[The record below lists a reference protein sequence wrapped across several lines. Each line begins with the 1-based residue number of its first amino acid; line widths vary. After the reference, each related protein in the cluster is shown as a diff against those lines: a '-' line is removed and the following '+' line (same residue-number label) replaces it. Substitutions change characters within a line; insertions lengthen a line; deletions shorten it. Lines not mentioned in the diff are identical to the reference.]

1 MSLIGIVFVVL
12 ALVAVLVLGGVA
24 GDLVARDPGYV
35 LITYDGMAIETSLW
49 IAVAGVLLGLFSLW
63 LIAFLLTRL
72 LRSWGMLGR
81 WTSRRRQEAA
91 ASRTTQGLLLM
102 AEGQWAQAQRALVA
116 AAPNSQAPMVNYLT
130 AARAAAAQDLGEAR
144 DALLVQAR
152 ESTPGSA
159 LAVGLVQAELQ
170 QQAGEWPASLTL
182 LNEMRDA
189 SPRHPGV
196 QRLYLKTL
204 QHLGRHQDMLG
215 ALAGAKKSKA
225 VSKADLAELEAGAY
239 AGQIAASADLAS
251 FRDALQAVP
260 KSVRVTPTVA
270 TSLGQRA
277 VALQQSAAQVADTS
291 ADADAQLKEL
301 AELVEPSLRAAIDKV
316 GVGAGSERLLTLYG
330 QLQGEDR
337 ERQQALQRWHK
348 KMPQHAAVLLAA
360 AQVAVQQEDLV
371 GAREQLE
378 QALALP
384 QDASGLVASGHL
396 QMAQLCC
403 AQGDAE
409 GALAQMAQVAL
420 VEGEPGLLALRGK
433 DKVEPAAEADS
444 DDAAPAEDASAA

>member
-1 MSLIGIVFVVL
+1 MSIVGIIFIVL
-12 ALVAVLVLGGVA
+12 ALIAVLVLGGVA

-35 LITYDGMAIETSLW
+35 LITYDGLAVETSLW
-49 IAVAGVLLGLFSLW
+49 IAVVGLLVGLFGLW
-63 LIAFLLTRL
+63 LLAFVLTRL

-102 AEGQWAQAQRALVA
+102 AEGQWAQAQRTLVA
-116 AAPNSQAPMVNYLT
+116 AAPNAQAPMVNYLT
-130 AARAAAAQDLGEAR
+130 AARAAAAQDLSEAR

-170 QQAGEWPASLTL
+170 QQAGEWPASLIL
-182 LNEMRDA
+182 LNEMREA

-204 QHLGRHQDMLG
+204 QHLGRHEEMLA

-239 AGQIAASADLAS
+239 AGQIATSADVAGL
-251 FRDALQAVP
+251 REALQAVP
-260 KSVRVTPTVA
+260 KSARTMPSVA
-270 TSLGQRA
+270 LALGQRA
-277 VALQQSAAQVADTS
+277 VALQQKLTD
-291 ADADAQLKEL
+291 DAQRQEL
-301 AELVEPSLRAAIDKV
+301 AALAEPAMRAAIDKV
-316 GVGAGSERLLTLYG
+316 GAGAGSERLLTLYG
-330 QLQGEDR
+330 QLQGENR
-337 ERQQALQRWHK
+337 ERQHALQRWQK

-360 AQVAVQQEDLV
+360 AQVAVHQEDLV

-378 QALALP
+378 QVLALP
-384 QDASGLVASGHL
+384 EDASGLGASGRL
-396 QMAQLCC
+396 QLAQLCC

-420 VEGEPGLLALRGK
+420 VEGEPGLLALPVA
-433 DKVEPAAEADS
+433 DPEPVPVSAPEAEQNANV
-444 DDAAPAEDASAA
+444 A

>member
-1 MSLIGIVFVVL
+1 MSIVGIVFIVL

-35 LITYDGMAIETSLW
+35 LVTYDGMAIETSLW
-49 IAVAGVLLGLFSLW
+49 IAVVGVIVGLFMLW
-63 LIAFLLTRL
+63 LTAFLVTRL

-81 WTSRRRQEAA
+81 WSSRRRQEAA

-116 AAPNSQAPMVNYLT
+116 AAANAQAPMVNYLT
-130 AARAAAAQDLGEAR
+130 AARAAAAQGLSEAR
-144 DALLVQAR
+144 DGLLVQAR

-182 LNEMRDA
+182 LNEMREA
-189 SPRHPGV
+189 APRHPGV

-204 QHLGRHQDMLG
+204 QHLGRHQEMLG

-239 AGQIAASADLAS
+239 AGQIAASAELAS
-251 FRDALQAVP
+251 LREALQAVP
-260 KSVRVTPTVA
+260 KAIRATPLVA
-270 TSLGQRA
+270 LSLGQRA
-277 VALQQSAAQVADTS
+277 VALQQSSDEDSQRQELV
-291 ADADAQLKEL
+291 EL
-301 AELVEPSLRAAIDKV
+301 AEPALRAAIDKV
-316 GVGAGSERLLTLYG
+316 GAGAGSERLLTLYG
-330 QLQGEDR
+330 QLQGESR

-384 QDASGLVASGHL
+384 PDASGFDASGHL

-403 AQGDAE
+403 AQGDAD

-420 VEGEPGLLALRGK
+420 VEGEPGLLALRAK
-433 DKVEPAAEADS
+433 DQLASASEAEPAADVAVK
-444 DDAAPAEDASAA
+444 ATAEDASAA

>member
-1 MSLIGIVFVVL
+1 MSLVGIIFIVL

-35 LITYDGMAIETSLW
+35 LITYDGMAVETSLW
-49 IAVAGVLLGLFSLW
+49 IAVAGVLLGLFTLW

-91 ASRTTQGLLLM
+91 AGRTTQGLLLM

-130 AARAAAAQDLGEAR
+130 AARAAAAQDLSEAR

-182 LNEMRDA
+182 LNEMREA

-225 VSKADLAELEAGAY
+225 VSKSDIADLEAGAY
-239 AGQIAASADLAS
+239 AGQIAATADLAS
-251 FRDALQAVP
+251 FRDALQAIP
-260 KSVRVTPTVA
+260 KGVRVTPTVA

-277 VALQQSAAQVADTS
+277 VALQQSAALAASTS
-291 ADADAQLKEL
+291 ADAQLKEL
-301 AELVEPSLRAAIDKV
+301 AELAEPSLRAAIDKV

-384 QDASGLVASGHL
+384 QDAPGLGTSGHL

-409 GALAQMAQVAL
+409 GALAQMAQIAL
-420 VEGEPGLLALRGK
+420 VEGEPGLLALGGK
-433 DKVEPAAEADS
+433 ERIEPAAQANSEGAT
-444 DDAAPAEDASAA
+444 PTEDASAA